1 MELVTFSAN
10 SVSAGPT
17 AKEGTSGVKKI
28 LAGFAAA
35 LILLCFGRAALAFPV
50 KPFIPAQGST
60 SPSNGDL
67 VPYGLAVVPHNFP
80 GHTLKPG
87 QLLVSNFN
95 SGATSVNPGG
105 LAGQGKTIIIIDRTT
120 AQQLGVFFQ
129 GTAPIGFTN
138 ALAIVPEGFV
148 FAGSVF
154 TTNSNAGNPTAGPLL
169 VFDKNGNL
177 VDSITTGTNG
187 PWGLAVNDLGDS
199 AQLFVSN
206 VFDGTV
212 TRLDVS
218 FHKGR
223 FNVVGSPTTIGSGYA
238 FGLDPSALVVGPAG
252 LAYDRQ
258 HDRLY
263 VASEDD
269 NEIFIIENAS
279 TTSGDGKGTM
289 VFSDPHLEGPLGL
302 IIAPN
307 GHLITANADPTVH
320 QDAAN
325 PSELVEFTKSGE
337 FVREFSIDPNLGAA
351 FASLN
356 VRLNN
361 VNQFA
366 WVDDVTSTI
375 SILLFAENP

>member
-1 MELVTFSAN
+1 MGFATLNAHSAN
-10 SVSAGPT
+10 ADSASACPR
-17 AKEGTSGVKKI
+17 AKKGIDGVKKI
-28 LAGFAAA
+28 LIGLGAV
-35 LILLCFGRAALAFPV
+35 LMLMSVGRAARAFPL
-50 KPFIPAQGST
+50 KPFLPAQGST

-67 VPYGLAVVPHNFP
+67 VPYGLAEVPDDFP
-80 GHTLKPG
+80 GHTLKRG

-95 SGATSVNPGG
+95 SGVASGN
-105 LAGQGKTIIIIDRTT
+105 LAGQGRTIVIIDHNT
-120 AQQLGVFFQ
+120 AQQLGVFYQ
-129 GTAPIGFTN
+129 GTSPIGFTN

-154 TTNSNAGNPTAGPLL
+154 TTKPDASDPTAGPLL

-212 TRLDVS
+212 TRLNVS
-218 FHKGR
+218 FHHGG
-223 FNVVGSPTTIGSGYA
+223 FSVVGSPTTIGSGYA
-238 FGLDPSALVVGPAG
+238 FGLDAAALVVGPAG
-252 LAYDRQ
+252 LAYDKR

-269 NEIFIIENAS
+269 NEIFAIDNAS
-279 TTSGDGKGTM
+279 TTSDGGKGTL
-289 VFSDPHLEGPLGL
+289 VFADSSLEGPLGL
-302 IIAPN
+302 IVAPN
-307 GHLITANADPTVH
+307 GNLITANADPTAH
-320 QDAAN
+320 QNATT
-325 PSELVEFTKSGE
+325 PSELVEFTKSGN

-351 FASLN
+351 FAILN
-356 VRLNN
+356 VRLDA

-366 WVDDVTSTI
+366 WVDDVTASI
-375 SILLFAENP
+375 SILRLAE